1 MKEVFLNHTINFI
14 ASNQKQLSEKEKEK
28 LSYGLEALYL
38 SITKLV
44 IVLLIAFMLGFI
56 REFIIT
62 LILFNIIRFPGFG
75 FHASKSIICLIS
87 STVLILGLPYFFT
100 NVEVGLTIKTILCVI
115 SVITFLICAPAD
127 TYKRPLTNR
136 KKRIIRKI
144 GACTLAVIYSVIIIC
159 LDGTLISNLL
169 IAALMI
175 ETILIS
181 PIMYLLFNEPY
192 RNYKKV

>member
-1 MKEVFLNHTINFI
+1 MPKYFLNH
-14 ASNQKQLSEKEKEK
+14 L
-28 LSYGLEALYL
+28 
-38 SITKLV
+38 
-44 IVLLIAFMLGFI
+44 
-56 REFIIT
+56 
-62 LILFNIIRFPGFG
+62 LFNFSLDLLKNPAALSRTLAPD
-75 FHASKSIICLIS
+75 
-87 STVLILGLPYFFT
+87 ILP
-100 NVEVGLTIKTILCVI
+100 
-115 SVITFLICAPAD
+115 FLICAPAD

-159 LDGTLISNLL
+159 LDGILISNLL